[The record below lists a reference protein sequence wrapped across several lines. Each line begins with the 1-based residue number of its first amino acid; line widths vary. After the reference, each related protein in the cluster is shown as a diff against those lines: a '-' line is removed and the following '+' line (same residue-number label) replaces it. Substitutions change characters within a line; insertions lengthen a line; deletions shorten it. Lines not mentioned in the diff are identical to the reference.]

1 MVTIQQSFSAVT
13 NPVTT
18 VNEQFLIYPLPIL
31 STSPFNLARF
41 DFVARFDVSTP
52 AAPFESGFVE

>member
-31 STSPFNLARF
+31 STSPFNLAK
-41 DFVARFDVSTP
+41 FDVSTP